1 MPVSDTSISNSSQL
15 GGFNILREGKTNFN
29 LRISKGFTTSTSPVL
44 LVTCT
49 SQDGSDGLDPILV
62 IEPEFLRARQTYGEK
77 EYVDTD
83 KSLKAL
89 LTPLQDD
96 KFRAV
101 ISDAATQTF
110 GSEMGWSLRG
120 KKSDGTALTR
130 PNHLRLRRKF
140 KNNCHMATR
149 SICTILMTMMMEEND
164 RTEGN
169 GHPGIR
175 YVAPD
180 KWKDLTSEGNHAEEI
195 RKITSSKRAHEKS
208 SVTAYK
214 AMNKQKSELKILTGI
229 KIYLRNEDGSLGWLT
244 GEELPSD
251 GEAADPGPSSHD
263 EAGGQESDDSD
274 SFWPQLTAE
283 EEEYLQRH
291 IDGE

>member
-1 MPVSDTSISNSSQL
+1 MPSNSAAS
-15 GGFNILREGKTNFN
+15 
-29 LRISKGFTTSTSPVL
+29 TTSV
-44 LVTCT
+44 
-49 SQDGSDGLDPILV
+49 V
-62 IEPEFLRARQTYGEK
+62 IEAELLRSKQNYGE
-77 EYVDTD
+77 ERYVDHQQ
-83 KSLKAL
+83 SLRAL

-96 KFRAV
+96 KFRAF
-101 ISDAATQTF
+101 ISDAATENF
-110 GSEMGWSLRG
+110 GSEMGRSLRG
-120 KKSDGTALTR
+120 KKSDGTVLTPR
-130 PNHLRLRRKF
+130 NLLQRRTKF
-140 KNNCHMATR
+140 ENNCHTATR